1 MTKNMYES
9 YTQKEIL
16 EVVSVLPVD
25 DNFPKNICMLV
36 HFFKKHLGYG
46 SNSDRILAKFDRA
59 LQKNRGIVKKL
70 GSGAFALVYEAR
82 DGFAYKISLTDMS
95 DDAWLVYAKAA
106 KRTKNPLFPVILN
119 LFTFEGE
126 YCCKMEKLEKIKK
139 RKTSGNFF
147 DKLSKHFYD
156 GEVKQAFE
164 HLNTFSTIEYND
176 YKKWSKKIDYILDT
190 QYMSEL
196 DLHSGNFM
204 FRGNQLVITDPVA

>member
-1 MTKNMYES
+1 MAKSMYES

-25 DNFPKNICMLV
+25 SDFPKNICMLV
-36 HFFKKHLGYG
+36 HFYKALITHNG
-46 SNSDRILAKFDRA
+46 SEVRALAKFDKT
-59 LQKNRGIVKKL
+59 LQKNRGITKKL
-70 GSGAFALVYEAR
+70 GSGAFAIVYEGH
-82 DGFAYKISLTDMS
+82 DGFAYKISLTDMG

-139 RKTSGNFF
+139 TKTTGNFF
-147 DKLSKHFYD
+147 GQLSKHFYD
-156 GEVKQAFE
+156 GKVKEAFE

-176 YKKWSKKIDYILDT
+176 YKKWSKKIDNILDEN
-190 QYMSEL
+190 YGAEL
-196 DLHSGNFM
+196 DLHSGNVM